1 MRNLGLMQIWDKS
14 QSNQLLL
21 YLNWQIAR
29 KTTAKQSKNCLYGI
43 LYAYFVPLWHSTCS
57 NF

>member
-21 YLNWQIAR
+21 YLNWQIAC

-43 LYAYFVPLWHSTCS
+43 IYAYYAPLWH
-57 NF
+57 